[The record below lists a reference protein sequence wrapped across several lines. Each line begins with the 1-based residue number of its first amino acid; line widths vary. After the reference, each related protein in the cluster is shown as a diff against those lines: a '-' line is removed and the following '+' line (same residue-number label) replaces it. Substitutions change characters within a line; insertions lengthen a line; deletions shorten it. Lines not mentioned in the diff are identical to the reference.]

1 MKKKEEKTEQ
11 ELSVFTNPL
20 KRPVAKSS
28 NIIVKFGIVI
38 NLMVFLFIMLIN
50 SVYTVKE
57 TETAIVTTFGVA
69 AENTNKGLQFK
80 IPFVQNITKVDT
92 TVKGFPIGFDYSEDG
107 KTYGNTEESTMITMD
122 FNLIDLDYYISY
134 RVTDPIKFLYA
145 SDDPELIL
153 KNIAMNCIRSTA
165 ASYSVDSVLTI
176 GKAEIQS
183 NIRQTLMN
191 KLEKEDI
198 GISLVDA
205 SMQDVD
211 PPTDEVKQAFKDVET
226 ARQEKESAVNLA
238 NQYRNEQLPAA
249 EAEVDKIKQEAI
261 AQRDARIN
269 EAKGQ
274 AARFKKEFAA
284 YKQYPLITKQR
295 MFYETMEELLPNMKV
310 VIDNGD
316 GSTQKFYPIE
326 RFADIN
332 LDASNESDNDN
343 SNHKT
348 NE

>member
-1 MKKKEEKTEQ
+1 MKRNYEKAGN
-11 ELSVFTNPL
+11 ELVLSKGEL
-20 KRPVAKSS
+20 KLKSPK
-28 NIIVKFGIVI
+28 IGIGFGIVI
-38 NLMVFLFIMLIN
+38 NVILFLFIIFIN

-69 AENTNKGLQFK
+69 SENTKKGLQFK
-80 IPFVQNITKVDT
+80 IPFVQNVTKVDT

-107 KTYGNTEESTMITMD
+107 KTYDFNTESTMITMD

-145 SDDPELIL
+145 SDEPELIL
-153 KNIAMNCIRSTA
+153 RNEAINCIRSTA
-165 ASYSVDSVLTI
+165 ASYSVDSVLTV

-183 NIRQTLMN
+183 NIRQTLMD

-211 PPTDEVKQAFKDVET
+211 PPTEDVKQAFKDVET

-238 NQYRNEQLPAA
+238 NKYRNEQLPAA
-249 EAEVDKIKQEAI
+249 EAEVDKIKQEAA

-274 AARFKKEFAA
+274 AARFKKEFTE

-326 RFADIN
+326 SFADIN
-332 LDASNESDNDN
+332 LSNSSNNKSD
-343 SNHKT
+343 K
-348 NE
+348 EKKEE

>member
-1 MKKKEEKTEQ
+1 MSDERENSMGNQ
-11 ELSVFTNPL
+11 EVLAATVKIAAKL
-20 KRPVAKSS
+20 GVAVS
-28 NIIVKFGIVI
+28 IFIFL
-38 NLMVFLFIMLIN
+38 LMVLAN

-57 TETAIVTTFGVA
+57 TETAIVTTFGA
-69 AENTNKGLQFK
+69 ATENTNKGLQFK
-80 IPFVQNITKVDT
+80 IPFVQRVTKVDT
-92 TVKGFPIGFDYSEDG
+92 TVKGFPIGFAYDGNGNPYSV
-107 KTYGNTEESTMITMD
+107 NTESTMITLD

-145 SDDPELIL
+145 SDNPELIL
-153 KNIAMNCIRSTA
+153 KNVAINCIRATA
-165 ASYSVDSVLTI
+165 ASYSVDSILTV

-191 KLEKEDI
+191 KLEEEDI

-211 PPTDEVKQAFKDVET
+211 PPTEDVKQAFKDVET

-261 AQRDARIN
+261 AKRDARIN

-274 AARFKKEFAA
+274 AARFKKEFAE
-284 YKQYPLITKQR
+284 YRQYPLITKQR
-295 MFYETMEELLPNMKV
+295 MFYETMEELLPTMKV

-326 RFADIN
+326 KFAEISA
-332 LDASNESDNDN
+332 ASSKSE
-343 SNHKT
+343 
-348 NE
+348 E

>member
-1 MKKKEEKTEQ
+1 MKSDPKTHTA
-11 ELSVFTNPL
+11 LLTTSKVITRCSL
-20 KRPVAKSS
+20 VISM
-28 NIIVKFGIVI
+28 II
-38 NLMVFLFIMLIN
+38 FLLIIFVN

-80 IPFVQNITKVDT
+80 IPFVQKVTKVDT
-92 TVKGFPIGFDYSEDG
+92 TVKGFPIGFAYDQDGATYSV
-107 KTYGNTEESTMITMD
+107 NTESTMITLD

-145 SDDPELIL
+145 SDNPELIL
-153 KNIAMNCIRSTA
+153 KNAAINCIRATA
-165 ASYSVDSVLTI
+165 ASYSVDSILTI

-191 KLEKEDI
+191 KLEEEDI

-211 PPTDEVKQAFKDVET
+211 PPTEDVKQAFKDVET

-261 AQRDARIN
+261 AKKDARIN

-274 AARFKKEFAA
+274 AARFKKEFAE

-295 MFYETMEELLPNMKV
+295 MFFETMEELLPTMKV

-326 RFADIN
+326 KFADIN
-332 LDASNESDNDN
+332 LSN
-343 SNHKT
+343 SNKSDT
-348 NE
+348 KKSEE

>member
-1 MKKKEEKTEQ
+1 MKQ
-11 ELSVFTNPL
+11 
-20 KRPVAKSS
+20 
-28 NIIVKFGIVI
+28 NIIKQDYQIDQKLIDSGTAMKSPKRFTGISI
-38 NLMVFLFIMLIN
+38 MLNLFIFLSILLVN

-57 TETAIVTTFGVA
+57 TETAIVTTFGA
-69 AENTNKGLQFK
+69 ATENTKKGLQFK
-80 IPFVQNITKVDT
+80 IPFIQKVTKVDT
-92 TVKGFPIGFDYSEDG
+92 TVKGFPIGFNDNSVDEGPISDD
-107 KTYGNTEESTMITMD
+107 TDSIMITMD

-153 KNIAMNCIRSTA
+153 KNAAINCIRSTA

-183 NIRQTLMN
+183 NIRQTLMD

-205 SMQDVD
+205 SMQDVE
-211 PPTDEVKQAFKDVET
+211 PPTEEVKKAFKDVET

-249 EAEVDKIKQEAI
+249 EAQVDKIKQEAI
-261 AQRDARIN
+261 GKRDARIN

-274 AARFKKEFAA
+274 AARFKKEFAE

-295 MFYETMEELLPNMKV
+295 MFYEAMEELLPSMKV

-326 RFADIN
+326 SFADFN
-332 LDASNESDNDN
+332 LENSSNDDN
-343 SNHKT
+343 
-348 NE
+348 E